1 MTQPMFNN
9 NEKKEEVCG
18 WCSVG
23 NRECDCD
30 KCGVTGCFEC
40 VSGYHGLNETLN
52 LCPECE
58 EESDEEE
65 TLVMPDEMSKY
76 IHDFITE
83 TNQGGYNG
91 REALQYHL
99 WAMLEDTPY
108 SRGEEMLAGWNSMED
123 TEKAREARE
132 EEE

>member
-65 TLVMPDEMSKY
+65 LPMECGKCGNKSFKY
-76 IHDFITE
+76 STE
-83 TNQGGYNG
+83 IFPPLGDDYYCFDCISGHKLKKKMRY
-91 REALQYHL
+91 LCLKVDY
-99 WAMLEDTPY
+99 
-108 SRGEEMLAGWNSMED
+108 
-123 TEKAREARE
+123 
-132 EEE
+132 